1 MQLQP
6 VSMVQDSRHQVLKL
20 KPAQPRVCEHQPLP
34 DSSSSCLADT
44 NAARSQPVH
53 RTSCTRHALSSR
65 AGRHKANGERMVGVN
80 DWTGCLAVS
89 SVTPLYE
96 QSDL

>member
-6 VSMVQDSRHQVLKL
+6 VSRVQDSRHQVLKL

-44 NAARSQPVH
+44 NA
-53 RTSCTRHALSSR
+53 
-65 AGRHKANGERMVGVN
+65 NGERMVGVN
-80 DWTGCLAVS
+80 DWTGCLVVS